1 MAMAI
6 SIRQPWAYAIMHLGK
21 RVENRTWSTRYRGP
35 IYIHAAKGMKREE
48 YEQFAWWWFHEFT
61 GHRTTHA
68 IPSMD
73 SMPRGGIVARADVID
88 CIRSQHALPH
98 GITRE
103 QGDRYI
109 VPWWQGP
116 YGIVLAKVE
125 PVPFIPCKGKLSIFE
140 IDDVPELEMSL

>member
-6 SIRQPWAYAIMHLGK
+6 SIRQPWAHAIVHMGK

-35 IYIHAAKGMKREE
+35 IYIHAAKSMKRDE
-48 YEQFAWWWFHEFT
+48 YDSFVWWYNQVFSGSRYYKEPP
-61 GHRTTHA
+61 A
-68 IPSMD
+68 ID
-73 SMPRGGIVARADVID
+73 SLPRGGIVAKAEIID
-88 CIRSQHALPH
+88 CIRSQYALPH

-103 QGDRYI
+103 QGDRFI

-125 PVPFIPCKGKLSIFE
+125 PVEFIACNGKLSIYE
-140 IDDVPELEMSL
+140 IDDALKLEMS

>member
-6 SIRQPWAYAIMHLGK
+6 SIRQPWAHAIVHMGK

-48 YEQFAWWWFHEFT
+48 YDSFVWWYEQKFAGSRYYKET
-61 GHRTTHA
+61 PA
-68 IPSMD
+68 MD
-73 SMPRGGIVARADVID
+73 SLPRGGIVARAEIID

-125 PVPFIPCKGKLSIFE
+125 PVNFIQCNGKLSIYE
-140 IDDVPELEMSL
+140 IDDMPELEAS